1 MKKIMHA
8 LFITLLMFVTT
19 FAVITV
25 VFVYLNNSPKYFNP
39 QEWSMDMKSGNI
51 GISSIIAFITFVLE
65 VQRDNHKK
73 REI

>member
-1 MKKIMHA
+1 MKKIMHS

-39 QEWSMDMKSGNI
+39 QEWSTDMKSANI
-51 GISSIIAFITFVLE
+51 GISSIIAFVTFVLE

-73 REI
+73 